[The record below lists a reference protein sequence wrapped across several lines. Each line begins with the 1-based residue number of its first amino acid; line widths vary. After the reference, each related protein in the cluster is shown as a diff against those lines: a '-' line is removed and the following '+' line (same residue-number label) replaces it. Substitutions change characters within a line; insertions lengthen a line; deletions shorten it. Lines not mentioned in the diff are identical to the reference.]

1 VRRIAVLTGVA
12 LSLAAPAAAN
22 AATKTVNMGLP
33 LKSQKSF
40 QAVGADVNDFFPDGV
55 TIHAGDSIRFVPTS
69 FHTVDFP
76 AKGKQP
82 TPLLV
87 PAPAIS
93 GANDAA
99 AAPFWFNGQPSVQ
112 FNPAV
117 LQPNYGNKLTYTRA
131 NGIQSGLP
139 IAPKPKP
146 MTVKFPKTG
155 TYTYYCDVHPGMK
168 GTVRVLAKSRTI
180 PTAKQDKAKLDAKVA
195 KALKVAT
202 ALPKTTVAPNTVDV
216 GEAGSD
222 GVEYFGFLPGTL
234 TVPAGTT
241 VKFQMAAK
249 SREVHTASTG
259 PGDPEKDPTSYLGS
273 IAASFSSPAPFD
285 GRAIYPSD
293 SALVSL
299 TPSLHGNGFWSS
311 GLMDSLSSGPLPA
324 SNSVTFGAPG
334 TYQFYCLV
342 HAFMHG
348 TVVVT

>member
-1 VRRIAVLTGVA
+1 VRRLAVLTSVA

-55 TIHAGDSIRFVPTS
+55 TIHAGDSIRFLPTG
-69 FHTVDFP
+69 FHSVDFP
-76 AKGKQP
+76 AKGKQA
-82 TPLLV
+82 TPLFV
-87 PAPAIS
+87 ASPAIAGS
-93 GANDAA
+93 TDAA
-99 AAPFWFNGQPSVQ
+99 GAPFWFNGQPSVQ

-117 LQPNYGNKLTYTRA
+117 LQPSFGKKLTYSSAT
-131 NGIQSGLP
+131 GIQSGLP
-139 IAPKPKP
+139 LAEKPKP
-146 MTVKFPKTG
+146 LTVAFPKAG

-168 GTVRVLAKSRTI
+168 GTVRVVAKGRTI
-180 PTAKQDKAKLDAKVA
+180 PSVKQDKAKLDAKVA
-195 KALKVAT
+195 SRLKVAK
-202 ALPKTTVAPNTVDV
+202 ALPKTSVAANTIDV
-216 GEAGSD
+216 GQAGRD

-241 VKFQMAAK
+241 VKFQMTPQ
-249 SREVHTASTG
+249 SREVHTATTG
-259 PGDPEKDPTSYLGS
+259 PGNPEKEPQSYLGA
-273 IAASFSSPAPFD
+273 ITASFESPAPID

-293 SALVSL
+293 PGLVSL
-299 TPSLHGNGFWSS
+299 TPALHGNGFWNS
-311 GLMDSLSSGPLPA
+311 GLMDVFGPTSSPA

-342 HAFMHG
+342 HPFMHG